1 MTPPSVSTRGSQKKA
16 TVFTQSGSSIDD
28 SPIFTIIKQ
37 ENGTNRIMDSKG
49 LYVDVSGGK

>member
-1 MTPPSVSTRGSQKKA
+1 MSTRGSQKKA